1 MFASASFR
9 IRPEA
14 GPALRRPSPK
24 LVPLFLTALI
34 SACVT
39 PKSLE
44 LPELSDWENRQD
56 VLVGVDEWEFA
67 GRIGVSAG
75 DEGFN
80 GQLRWRQDGVVFR
93 ARING
98 PLGIG
103 TVFIN
108 GDRRKITVTD
118 RNGAVTEL
126 HDAEVELRQM
136 YGWTIPVTSLR
147 SGRWEYP
154 IRPAPQ
160 KQSLARTAS
169 SRSCASKTGRSTL
182 RNTGRAVDS
191 SCRTDSPRLMM
202 TLKCAWSSITGCFVS
217 WVSAVQTPQI
227 IVDSIG
233 CAPHNCAHCTTWE
246 RANFAGSGAE
256 GA

>member
-39 PKSLE
+39 TKSLE

-80 GQLRWRQDGVVFR
+80 GQLRWRQDGVVFQ

-98 PLGIG
+98 PLGVG
-103 TVFIN
+103 SVFIN

-136 YGWTIPVTSLR
+136 YGWTIPVSSLR
-147 SGRWEYP
+147 FWALGIP
-154 IRPAPQ
+154 DPA
-160 KQSLARTAS
+160 SLAETEFGEDGQLSKLRQQNWEVDITQYREGGGQLMPRRLTAVNDDV
-169 SRSCASKTGRSTL
+169 K
-182 RNTGRAVDS
+182 V
-191 SCRTDSPRLMM
+191 RLV
-202 TLKCAWSSITGCFVS
+202 IDN
-217 WVSAVQTPQI
+217 WVF
-227 IVDSIG
+227 
-233 CAPHNCAHCTTWE
+233 
-246 RANFAGSGAE
+246 R
-256 GA
+256 

>member
-1 MFASASFR
+1 VFASASFR

-34 SACVT
+34 SACVI
-39 PKSLE
+39 PQSLE
-44 LPELSDWENRQD
+44 LPELSDWETRQA
-56 VLVGVDEWEFA
+56 VLVGMDEWEFA

-80 GQLRWRQDGVVFR
+80 GQLRWRQDGAVFR

-98 PLGIG
+98 PLGVG

-108 GDRRKITVTD
+108 GDRRKIAVTD
-118 RNGAVTEL
+118 RNGTVTEL

-147 SGRWEYP
+147 FWALGIPDPASPAETEFGEDGQLSRLRQQNWEVDITQYREGGGQLMP
-154 IRPAPQ
+154 RR
-160 KQSLARTAS
+160 LTAVNDDVKV
-169 SRSCASKTGRSTL
+169 RL
-182 RNTGRAVDS
+182 VIDS
-191 SCRTDSPRLMM
+191 WTFR
-202 TLKCAWSSITGCFVS
+202 
-217 WVSAVQTPQI
+217 
-227 IVDSIG
+227 
-233 CAPHNCAHCTTWE
+233 
-246 RANFAGSGAE
+246 
-256 GA
+256 

>member
-9 IRPEA
+9 TRPEA

-39 PKSLE
+39 PKNLE

-98 PLGIG
+98 PLGVG
-103 TVFIN
+103 SVFIN

-147 SGRWEYP
+147 FWALGIPDPASPAETEFGEDGQLSKLRQQNWEVDITQYREGGGQLMP
-154 IRPAPQ
+154 RR
-160 KQSLARTAS
+160 LTAVNDDV
-169 SRSCASKTGRSTL
+169 K
-182 RNTGRAVDS
+182 V
-191 SCRTDSPRLMM
+191 RLV
-202 TLKCAWSSITGCFVS
+202 IDN
-217 WVSAVQTPQI
+217 WVF
-227 IVDSIG
+227 
-233 CAPHNCAHCTTWE
+233 
-246 RANFAGSGAE
+246 R
-256 GA
+256 

>member
-9 IRPEA
+9 TRPEA

-98 PLGIG
+98 PLGVG

-147 SGRWEYP
+147 FWALGIPDPASPAETEFGEDGQLSKLRQQNWEVDITQYREGGGQLMP
-154 IRPAPQ
+154 RR
-160 KQSLARTAS
+160 LTAVNDDV
-169 SRSCASKTGRSTL
+169 K
-182 RNTGRAVDS
+182 V
-191 SCRTDSPRLMM
+191 RLV
-202 TLKCAWSSITGCFVS
+202 IDN
-217 WVSAVQTPQI
+217 WVF
-227 IVDSIG
+227 
-233 CAPHNCAHCTTWE
+233 
-246 RANFAGSGAE
+246 R
-256 GA
+256 

>member
-14 GPALRRPSPK
+14 GPALRRLSPK
-24 LVPLFLTALI
+24 QALLFLTALI

-39 PKSLE
+39 PKGLE
-44 LPELSDWENRQD
+44 LPELSDWENRQG

-98 PLGIG
+98 PLGVG

-108 GDRRKITVTD
+108 GDHRKMTVTD

-126 HDAEVELRQM
+126 HDAEAELRQM
-136 YGWTIPVTSLR
+136 FGWTIPVTSLR
-147 SGRWEYP
+147 FWALGIPDPASPAETEFGEDGQLSKLRQQNWEVDITQYREGGGQLMP
-154 IRPAPQ
+154 RR
-160 KQSLARTAS
+160 LTAVNDDV
-169 SRSCASKTGRSTL
+169 K
-182 RNTGRAVDS
+182 V
-191 SCRTDSPRLMM
+191 RLVIDNW
-202 TLKCAWSSITGCFVS
+202 TF
-217 WVSAVQTPQI
+217 
-227 IVDSIG
+227 
-233 CAPHNCAHCTTWE
+233 
-246 RANFAGSGAE
+246 R
-256 GA
+256 